1 MNSLSPDIG
10 PPPPESIDIVV
21 RGQTITAAVKS
32 LPGDNKVT
40 FSFLRSGVPETRFTR
55 PEAKA
60 LVKALREILNS
71 HPNYGSRNPI
81 Y

>member
-1 MNSLSPDIG
+1 MDV
-10 PPPPESIDIVV
+10 VV
-21 RGQTITAAVKS
+21 RGQALTAAVKS

-40 FSFLRSGVPETRFTR
+40 FSFMRAGVPETRFTR

-60 LVKALREILNS
+60 LVSALREILNS

>member
-1 MNSLSPDIG
+1 MNSPYSDL
-10 PPPPESIDIVV
+10 PPPGPEKLDIVV
-21 RGQTITAAVKS
+21 RGQALTAEVVS
-32 LPGDNKVT
+32 IPDDTRVS

-55 PEAKA
+55 HEAKA
-60 LVKALREILNS
+60 LIKAMREILNA